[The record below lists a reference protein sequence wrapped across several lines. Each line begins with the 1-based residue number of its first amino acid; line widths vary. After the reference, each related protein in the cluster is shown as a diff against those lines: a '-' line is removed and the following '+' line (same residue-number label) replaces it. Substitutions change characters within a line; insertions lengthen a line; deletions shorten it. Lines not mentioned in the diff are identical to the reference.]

1 MSNRDIAGLL
11 TGIPSG
17 GMDPM
22 ATLTP
27 RQMRAQT
34 VMGGIEQR
42 GRGLRGL
49 MGGDRRTPE
58 EQRKAGLAA
67 LLRNFDTMQP
77 AQQKQIIAQL
87 QASGQTGLAKQLAA
101 QAQAKA
107 VEQKQKT
114 DEQKRLTQLENF
126 SSKPIEEQKNI
137 INVLRA
143 SGETALAGQL
153 AGEMS
158 REITQAQAQERLDIQ
173 RLTAEQQEKQL
184 GAADKKYIRR
194 ISDEADEAG
203 SRVSTLLGLAN
214 DYSRTR
220 PMGGVGGKAMDKW
233 KSTFGTQDE
242 VSRIKTHFQSVVN
255 TNIINSLPPGV
266 ASDKD
271 IEMAKS
277 GYMNNS
283 WSAEQIEEF
292 LRGQAK
298 LSAFVAEKK
307 NAKAQ
312 WVSDR
317 GGDSSGFNEHWRKII
332 SQEGYKEMVAQK
344 YGLSAY
350 RIPAPDVEFNPDLVP
365 TGNTSGQSNPLGRVR

>member
-1 MSNRDIAGLL
+1 MANRDIAGLL
-11 TGIPSG
+11 TGISSQG
-17 GMDPM
+17 IDPL
-22 ATLTP
+22 AQLTP
-27 RQMRAQT
+27 EQQRLQMGAQAAQR
-34 VMGGIEQR
+34 MGG
-42 GRGLRGL
+42 GLRGL
-49 MGGDRRTPE
+49 MGGGPTVQ
-58 EQRKAGLAA
+58 EQLVQAVGKRKANQEEMVK
-67 LLRNFDTMQP
+67 NFAT
-77 AQQKQIIAQL
+77 
-87 QASGQTGLAKQLAA
+87 
-101 QAQAKA
+101 
-107 VEQKQKT
+107 KT
-114 DEQKRLTQLENF
+114 LEE
-126 SSKPIEEQKNI
+126 KKNI
-137 INVLRA
+137 INVLR
-143 SGETALAGQL
+143 SQGETALAGQL
-153 AGEMS
+153 ASQMS
-158 REITQAQAQERLDIQ
+158 TAVTQAQAQERLDIQ
-173 RLTAEQQEKQL
+173 RLTAEQQKKQL
-184 GAADKKYIRR
+184 GAADKKYIRTV
-194 ISDEADEAG
+194 SDEADVAG
-203 SRVSTLLGLAN
+203 SQVSTLLGLAN

-233 KSTFGTQDE
+233 KATFGTQDE
-242 VSRIKTHFQSVVN
+242 VSRIKTQFQSVVN

-317 GGDSSGFNEHWRKII
+317 GGDSSGFNEHWREVI
-332 SQEGYKEMVAQK
+332 SQEGYKEMVSQK

-365 TGNTSGQSNPLGRVR
+365 TKNTSGQANPLGRVR

>member
-1 MSNRDIAGLL
+1 MANRDIAGLL
-11 TGIPSG
+11 TGISSQG
-17 GMDPM
+17 IDPL

-27 RQMRAQT
+27 DQQRLQMGAQAAQR
-34 VMGGIEQR
+34 MGG
-42 GRGLRGL
+42 GLRGL
-49 MGGDRRTPE
+49 MGGGPTVQ
-58 EQRKAGLAA
+58 EQLVQAVGKRKANQEEMVK
-67 LLRNFDTMQP
+67 NFAT
-77 AQQKQIIAQL
+77 
-87 QASGQTGLAKQLAA
+87 
-101 QAQAKA
+101 
-107 VEQKQKT
+107 KT
-114 DEQKRLTQLENF
+114 LEE
-126 SSKPIEEQKNI
+126 KKNI
-137 INVLRA
+137 INVLR
-143 SGETALAGQL
+143 SQGETALAGQL

-158 REITQAQAQERLDIQ
+158 SGITQAQAQERLDIQ
-173 RLTAEQQEKQL
+173 RLTAEQQKKQL
-184 GAADKKYIRR
+184 GAADKKYIRAV
-194 ISDEADEAG
+194 SDEADVAG
-203 SRVSTLLGLAN
+203 SQVSTLLGLAN

-233 KSTFGTQDE
+233 KATFGTQDE
-242 VSRIKTHFQSVVN
+242 VSRIKTQFQSVVN

-317 GGDSSGFNEHWRKII
+317 GGDSSGFNEHWREII
-332 SQEGYKEMVAQK
+332 SQEGYKEMVSQK

-365 TGNTSGQSNPLGRVR
+365 TGNTSGQANPLGRVR

>member
-1 MSNRDIAGLL
+1 MANNSRDLMGLL
-11 TGIPSG
+11 TGIPSDG
-17 GMDPM
+17 IDPRANMTPQQMQSDAFYSGMERM
-22 ATLTP
+22 
-27 RQMRAQT
+27 
-34 VMGGIEQR
+34 
-42 GRGLRGL
+42 GRGVRGML
-49 MGGDRRTPE
+49 GGDRRTGQE
-58 EQRKAGLAA
+58 RKTQG
-67 LLRNFDTMQP
+67 
-77 AQQKQIIAQL
+77 IAETIQ
-87 QASGQTGLAKQLAA
+87 
-101 QAQAKA
+101 
-107 VEQKQKT
+107 
-114 DEQKRLTQLENF
+114 NF
-126 SSKPIEEQKNI
+126 SSKPAEEQKNI

-158 REITQAQAQERLDIQ
+158 SGTTQAQAQERLDIQ
-173 RLTAEQQEKQL
+173 RLTAEQQKKQL
-184 GAADKKYIRR
+184 GAADKKYIRTV
-194 ISDEADEAG
+194 SDEADVAG
-203 SRVSTLLGLAN
+203 SQVSTLLGLAN

-233 KSTFGTQDE
+233 KATFGTQDE
-242 VSRIKTHFQSVVN
+242 VSRIKTQFQSVVN

-312 WVSDR
+312 WVSNR
-317 GGDSSGFNEHWRKII
+317 GGDSSGFNEHWREVI
-332 SQEGYKEMVAQK
+332 SQEGYKEMVSQK

-365 TGNTSGQSNPLGRVR
+365 TGNTSGQANPSRRVR

>member
-1 MSNRDIAGLL
+1 MANRDIAGLL

-17 GMDPM
+17 GIDPRTQMSGRDMLVQSALAGQQRM
-22 ATLTP
+22 A
-27 RQMRAQT
+27 
-34 VMGGIEQR
+34 G
-42 GRGLRGL
+42 GLRGL
-49 MGGDRRTPE
+49 MGGGPTIQEQIVQSAGERKASQEEMVKNFATKTPE
-58 EQRKAGLAA
+58 EK
-67 LLRNFDTMQP
+67 
-77 AQQKQIIAQL
+77 
-87 QASGQTGLAKQLAA
+87 
-101 QAQAKA
+101 
-107 VEQKQKT
+107 
-114 DEQKRLTQLENF
+114 
-126 SSKPIEEQKNI
+126 KNI
-137 INVLRA
+137 INVLR
-143 SGETALAGQL
+143 SQGETALAGQL
-153 AGEMS
+153 ASQMS
-158 REITQAQAQERLDIQ
+158 TSVTQAQAQERLDIQ
-173 RLTAEQQEKQL
+173 RLAAEQRKTEL
-184 GAADKKYIRR
+184 GAADKKYIRQVG
-194 ISDEADEAG
+194 DEADVAG
-203 SRVSTLLGLAN
+203 SQVSTLLGLAN

-233 KSTFGTQDE
+233 KATFGTQDE
-242 VSRIKTHFQSVVN
+242 VSRIKTQFQSVVN

-307 NAKAQ
+307 NAKAK

-317 GGDSSGFNEHWRKII
+317 GGDSSGFNEHWREII
-332 SQEGYKEMVAQK
+332 SQEGYKEMVSEK

-365 TGNTSGQSNPLGRVR
+365 TGNTSGQANPLGRRR

>member
-1 MSNRDIAGLL
+1 MANRDIAGLL

-17 GMDPM
+17 GIDPT
-22 ATLTP
+22 AKLTGN
-27 RQMRAQT
+27 QMIAQAAA
-34 VMGGIEQR
+34 GGREMM
-42 GRGLRGL
+42 GRGVRGL

-58 EQRKAGLAA
+58 EQRKAGLS
-67 LLRNFDTMQP
+67 D
-77 AQQKQIIAQL
+77 
-87 QASGQTGLAKQLAA
+87 
-101 QAQAKA
+101 A
-107 VEQKQKT
+107 VK
-114 DEQKRLTQLENF
+114 NF

-137 INVLRA
+137 INALRVA
-143 SGETALAGQL
+143 GETALAGQL
-153 AGEMS
+153 AGEMA
-158 REITQAQAQERLDIQ
+158 RKITQAQAQERLDIA
-173 RLTAEQQEKQL
+173 RLTAEQQKKQL
-184 GAADKKYIRR
+184 GAADKKYIRAV
-194 ISDEADEAG
+194 SDEADVAG
-203 SRVSTLLGLAN
+203 SQVSTLLGLAN

-233 KSTFGTQDE
+233 KATFGTQDE
-242 VSRIKTHFQSVVN
+242 VSRIKTQFQSVVN

-317 GGDSSGFNEHWRKII
+317 GGDSSGFNEHWREII
-332 SQEGYKEMVAQK
+332 SQEGYKEMVSQK

-350 RIPAPDVEFNPDLVP
+350 RIPSPDVEFNPDLVP
-365 TGNTSGQSNPLGRVR
+365 TRNTGGQANPLGRSR

>member
-1 MSNRDIAGLL
+1 MANRDIAGLL

-17 GMDPM
+17 GIDPRTQMSGRDMLVQSALAGQQRM
-22 ATLTP
+22 A
-27 RQMRAQT
+27 
-34 VMGGIEQR
+34 G
-42 GRGLRGL
+42 GLRG
-49 MGGDRRTPE
+49 MFNGGPTIQEKIVQAAGERKASQEEMVKNFATKTPE
-58 EQRKAGLAA
+58 EK
-67 LLRNFDTMQP
+67 
-77 AQQKQIIAQL
+77 
-87 QASGQTGLAKQLAA
+87 
-101 QAQAKA
+101 
-107 VEQKQKT
+107 
-114 DEQKRLTQLENF
+114 
-126 SSKPIEEQKNI
+126 KNI
-137 INVLRA
+137 INVLR
-143 SGETALAGQL
+143 SQGETALAGQL
-153 AGEMS
+153 ASQMS
-158 REITQAQAQERLDIQ
+158 TSVTQAQAQERLDIQ
-173 RLTAEQQEKQL
+173 RLKVEQRKTEL
-184 GAADKKYIRR
+184 GAADKKYIREV
-194 ISDEADEAG
+194 SDEADIAG
-203 SRVSTLLGLAN
+203 SQVSTLLGLAN

-233 KSTFGTQDE
+233 KATFGTQDE
-242 VSRIKTHFQSVVN
+242 VSRIKTQFQSVVN

-317 GGDSSGFNEHWRKII
+317 GGDSSGFNEHWREVI

-344 YGLSAY
+344 IWL
-350 RIPAPDVEFNPDLVP
+350 ECLQ
-365 TGNTSGQSNPLGRVR
+365 NTCS

>member
-1 MSNRDIAGLL
+1 MANRDIAGLL

-17 GMDPM
+17 GIDPRTQMSGRDMLVQSALAGQQRM
-22 ATLTP
+22 A
-27 RQMRAQT
+27 
-34 VMGGIEQR
+34 G
-42 GRGLRGL
+42 GLRGL
-49 MGGDRRTPE
+49 MGGGPTIQQQLVTAAGERKASQEEMVKNFATKTPE
-58 EQRKAGLAA
+58 EK
-67 LLRNFDTMQP
+67 
-77 AQQKQIIAQL
+77 
-87 QASGQTGLAKQLAA
+87 
-101 QAQAKA
+101 
-107 VEQKQKT
+107 
-114 DEQKRLTQLENF
+114 
-126 SSKPIEEQKNI
+126 KNI
-137 INVLRA
+137 INVLR
-143 SGETALAGQL
+143 SQGETALAGQL
-153 AGEMS
+153 ASQMS
-158 REITQAQAQERLDIQ
+158 TSVTQAQAQERLDIQ
-173 RLTAEQQEKQL
+173 RLKVEQRKTEL
-184 GAADKKYIRR
+184 GAADKKYIREV
-194 ISDEADEAG
+194 SDEADIAG
-203 SRVSTLLGLAN
+203 SQVSTLLGLAN

-220 PMGGVGGKAMDKW
+220 PMGGVSGKAMDKW
-233 KSTFGTQDE
+233 KATFGTQDE
-242 VSRIKTHFQSVVN
+242 VSRIKTQFQSVVN

-317 GGDSSGFNEHWRKII
+317 GGDSSGFNEHWREVI

-365 TGNTSGQSNPLGRVR
+365 TENTSGQANPLGRRR

>member
-1 MSNRDIAGLL
+1 MANRDIAGLL

-17 GMDPM
+17 GIDPR
-22 ATLTP
+22 T
-27 RQMRAQT
+27 QMSGRDMLVQSALAGQ
-34 VMGGIEQR
+34 QR
-42 GRGLRGL
+42 MVGGLRGL
-49 MGGDRRTPE
+49 MGGGPTIQEQIVQSAGERKASQEEMVKNFATKTPE
-58 EQRKAGLAA
+58 EK
-67 LLRNFDTMQP
+67 
-77 AQQKQIIAQL
+77 
-87 QASGQTGLAKQLAA
+87 
-101 QAQAKA
+101 
-107 VEQKQKT
+107 
-114 DEQKRLTQLENF
+114 
-126 SSKPIEEQKNI
+126 KNI
-137 INVLRA
+137 INVLR
-143 SGETALAGQL
+143 SQGETALAGQL
-153 AGEMS
+153 ASQMS
-158 REITQAQAQERLDIQ
+158 TSVTQAQAQERLDIQ
-173 RLTAEQQEKQL
+173 RLAAEQRKTEL
-184 GAADKKYIRR
+184 GAADKKYIRQVG
-194 ISDEADEAG
+194 DEADVAG
-203 SRVSTLLGLAN
+203 SQVSTLLGLAN

-233 KSTFGTQDE
+233 KATFGTQDE
-242 VSRIKTHFQSVVN
+242 VSRIKTQFQSVVN

-307 NAKAQ
+307 NAKAK

-317 GGDSSGFNEHWRKII
+317 GGDSSGFNEHWREII
-332 SQEGYKEMVAQK
+332 SQEGYKEMVSEK

-365 TGNTSGQSNPLGRVR
+365 TGNTSGQANPLGRRR

>member
-1 MSNRDIAGLL
+1 MANRDIAGLL
-11 TGIPSG
+11 TGISSQG
-17 GMDPM
+17 IDPL

-27 RQMRAQT
+27 EQQRLQMGAQAAQR
-34 VMGGIEQR
+34 MGG
-42 GRGLRGL
+42 GLRGL
-49 MGGDRRTPE
+49 MGGQSTIQ
-58 EQRKAGLAA
+58 EQLVTAAGERKASQEEMVK
-67 LLRNFDTMQP
+67 NFAT
-77 AQQKQIIAQL
+77 
-87 QASGQTGLAKQLAA
+87 
-101 QAQAKA
+101 
-107 VEQKQKT
+107 KT
-114 DEQKRLTQLENF
+114 LEE
-126 SSKPIEEQKNI
+126 KKNI
-137 INVLRA
+137 INVLR
-143 SGETALAGQL
+143 SQGETALAGQL

-158 REITQAQAQERLDIQ
+158 SGITQAQAQERLDIQ
-173 RLTAEQQEKQL
+173 RLTAEQQKKQL
-184 GAADKKYIRR
+184 GAADKKYIRAV
-194 ISDEADEAG
+194 SDEADVAG
-203 SRVSTLLGLAN
+203 SQVSTLLGLAN

-233 KSTFGTQDE
+233 KATFGTQDE
-242 VSRIKTHFQSVVN
+242 VSRIKTQFQSVVN

-317 GGDSSGFNEHWRKII
+317 GGDSSGFNEHWREII
-332 SQEGYKEMVAQK
+332 SQEGYKEMVSQK

-365 TGNTSGQSNPLGRVR
+365 TGNTSGQANPLGRVR

>member
-1 MSNRDIAGLL
+1 MANNSRDLMGLL
-11 TGIPSG
+11 TGIPSDG
-17 GMDPM
+17 IDPRVG
-22 ATLTP
+22 LTP
-27 RQMRAQT
+27 QQMQADAFYSGMER
-34 VMGGIEQR
+34 M
-42 GRGLRGL
+42 GRGVRGM
-49 MGGDRRTPE
+49 MGGDRRTGQE
-58 EQRKAGLAA
+58 RKTQG
-67 LLRNFDTMQP
+67 
-77 AQQKQIIAQL
+77 IAEAIQ
-87 QASGQTGLAKQLAA
+87 
-101 QAQAKA
+101 
-107 VEQKQKT
+107 
-114 DEQKRLTQLENF
+114 NF

-158 REITQAQAQERLDIQ
+158 SAITQAQAQERLDIQ
-173 RLTAEQQEKQL
+173 RLKTEQEKKQL
-184 GAADKKYIRR
+184 GAADKKYIRAV
-194 ISDEADEAG
+194 SDEADVAG
-203 SRVSTLLGLAN
+203 SQVSTLLGLAN

-233 KSTFGTQDE
+233 KATFGTQDE
-242 VSRIKTHFQSVVN
+242 VSRIKTQFQSVVN

-317 GGDSSGFNEHWRKII
+317 GGDSSGFNEHWREII
-332 SQEGYKEMVAQK
+332 SQEGYKEMVSQK

-365 TGNTSGQSNPLGRVR
+365 TGNTSGQANPLGRVR

>member
-1 MSNRDIAGLL
+1 MANNSRDLMGLL
-11 TGIPSG
+11 TGIPSDG
-17 GMDPM
+17 IDPRVG
-22 ATLTP
+22 LTP
-27 RQMRAQT
+27 QQMQADAFYSGMER
-34 VMGGIEQR
+34 M
-42 GRGLRGL
+42 GRGVRGM
-49 MGGDRRTPE
+49 MGGDRRTGQE
-58 EQRKAGLAA
+58 RKTQG
-67 LLRNFDTMQP
+67 
-77 AQQKQIIAQL
+77 IAEAIQ
-87 QASGQTGLAKQLAA
+87 
-101 QAQAKA
+101 
-107 VEQKQKT
+107 
-114 DEQKRLTQLENF
+114 NF
-126 SSKPIEEQKNI
+126 SAKPVDEQKNI

-158 REITQAQAQERLDIQ
+158 SAITQAQAQERLDIQ
-173 RLTAEQQEKQL
+173 RLQAEQQKKQL
-184 GAADKKYIRR
+184 GAADKKYIRAV
-194 ISDEADEAG
+194 SDEADVAG
-203 SRVSTLLGLAN
+203 SQVSTLLGLAN

-233 KSTFGTQDE
+233 KATFGTQDE
-242 VSRIKTHFQSVVN
+242 VSRIKTQFQSVVN

-317 GGDSSGFNEHWRKII
+317 GGDSSGFNEHWREII
-332 SQEGYKEMVAQK
+332 SQEGYKEMVSQK

-350 RIPAPDVEFNPDLVP
+350 RIPAPDVDFNPDLVP
-365 TGNTSGQSNPLGRVR
+365 TGNTSGQANPLGRVR

>member
-1 MSNRDIAGLL
+1 MANNSRDLMGLL
-11 TGIPSG
+11 TGIPSDG
-17 GMDPM
+17 IDPRVG
-22 ATLTP
+22 LTP
-27 RQMRAQT
+27 QQMQADAFYSGMER
-34 VMGGIEQR
+34 M
-42 GRGLRGL
+42 GRGVRGM
-49 MGGDRRTPE
+49 MGGDRRTGQE
-58 EQRKAGLAA
+58 RKTQG
-67 LLRNFDTMQP
+67 
-77 AQQKQIIAQL
+77 IAEAIQ
-87 QASGQTGLAKQLAA
+87 
-101 QAQAKA
+101 
-107 VEQKQKT
+107 
-114 DEQKRLTQLENF
+114 NF
-126 SSKPIEEQKNI
+126 SSKPVEEQKNI

-158 REITQAQAQERLDIQ
+158 SAITQAQAQERLDIQ
-173 RLTAEQQEKQL
+173 RLTAEQQKKQL
-184 GAADKKYIRR
+184 GAADKKYIRTV
-194 ISDEADEAG
+194 SDEADVAG
-203 SRVSTLLGLAN
+203 SQVSTLLGLAN

-233 KSTFGTQDE
+233 KATFGTQDE
-242 VSRIKTHFQSVVN
+242 VSRIKTQFQSVVN

-307 NAKAQ
+307 NAKAR

-317 GGDSSGFNEHWRKII
+317 GGDSSGFNEHWREII

-350 RIPAPDVEFNPDLVP
+350 RIPAPDVVFNPDLVP
-365 TGNTSGQSNPLGRVR
+365 TGNTSGQANPLGRVR

>member
-1 MSNRDIAGLL
+1 MAKQPDIVGLF
-11 TGIPSG
+11 TGISDKPI
-17 GMDPM
+17 DPTTM
-22 ATLTP
+22 T
-27 RQMRAQT
+27 QAQ
-34 VMGGIEQR
+34 QR
-42 GRGLRGL
+42 GAMRSNLFSSARQGMTNAFGRETKEQKMQAQRADYLAKFDSL
-49 MGGDRRTPE
+49 PVE
-58 EQRKAGLAA
+58 EQKKAVY
-67 LLRNFDTMQP
+67 
-77 AQQKQIIAQL
+77 QL
-87 QASGQTGLAKQLAA
+87 QAAGETAMAGQLASRVG
-101 QAQAKA
+101 AKA
-107 VEQKQKT
+107 SEEMVKNFANKT
-114 DEQKRLTQLENF
+114 T
-126 SSKPIEEQKNI
+126 EEKKNI
-137 INVLRA
+137 INVLR
-143 SGETALAGQL
+143 SQGKTALAGQL
-153 AGEMS
+153 ASQMS
-158 REITQAQAQERLDIQ
+158 TAVTQAQAQERLDIQ
-173 RLTAEQQEKQL
+173 RLATEQRKTEL
-184 GAADKKYIRR
+184 GAADKKYIRQVG
-194 ISDEADEAG
+194 DEADVAG
-203 SRVSTLLGLAN
+203 SQVSTLLGLAN

-233 KSTFGTQDE
+233 KATFGTQDE
-242 VSRIKTHFQSVVN
+242 VSRIKTQFQSVVN

-307 NAKAQ
+307 NAKAK

-332 SQEGYKEMVAQK
+332 SQEGYKEMVSEK

-365 TGNTSGQSNPLGRVR
+365 TGNTSGQANPLGRRR

>member
-1 MSNRDIAGLL
+1 MANNSRDLMGLL
-11 TGIPSG
+11 TGIPSDG
-17 GMDPM
+17 IDPRVG
-22 ATLTP
+22 LTP
-27 RQMRAQT
+27 QQMRNDAFYSG
-34 VMGGIEQR
+34 MER
-42 GRGLRGL
+42 MGRGVRGM
-49 MGGDRRTPE
+49 MGGDRRTGQE
-58 EQRKAGLAA
+58 RKTQG
-67 LLRNFDTMQP
+67 
-77 AQQKQIIAQL
+77 IAEAIQ
-87 QASGQTGLAKQLAA
+87 
-101 QAQAKA
+101 
-107 VEQKQKT
+107 
-114 DEQKRLTQLENF
+114 NF
-126 SSKPIEEQKNI
+126 SSKPVKEQKNI

-158 REITQAQAQERLDIQ
+158 SAITQAQAQERLDIQ
-173 RLTAEQQEKQL
+173 RLTAEQQKKQL
-184 GAADKKYIRR
+184 GAADKKYIRTV
-194 ISDEADEAG
+194 SDEADVAG
-203 SRVSTLLGLAN
+203 SQVSTLLGLAN

-233 KSTFGTQDE
+233 KATFGTQDE
-242 VSRIKTHFQSVVN
+242 VSRIKTQFQSVVN

-317 GGDSSGFNEHWRKII
+317 GGDSSGFNEHWREII
-332 SQEGYKEMVAQK
+332 SQEGYKEMVSQK

-365 TGNTSGQSNPLGRVR
+365 TGNTGGQANPLGRRR

>member
-1 MSNRDIAGLL
+1 MDNNSRDLMGLL
-11 TGIPSG
+11 TGIPSDG
-17 GMDPM
+17 IDPRVS
-22 ATLTP
+22 LTP
-27 RQMRAQT
+27 QQMQADAFYSGMER
-34 VMGGIEQR
+34 M
-42 GRGLRGL
+42 GRGVRGM
-49 MGGDRRTPE
+49 MGGDRRTGQE
-58 EQRKAGLAA
+58 RKTQG
-67 LLRNFDTMQP
+67 
-77 AQQKQIIAQL
+77 I
-87 QASGQTGLAKQLAA
+87 
-101 QAQAKA
+101 AKA
-107 VEQKQKT
+107 IQ
-114 DEQKRLTQLENF
+114 NF

-137 INVLRA
+137 INVLR
-143 SGETALAGQL
+143 SQGETALAGQL

-158 REITQAQAQERLDIQ
+158 SAITQAQAQERLDIQ
-173 RLTAEQQEKQL
+173 RLTAEQQKKQL
-184 GAADKKYIRR
+184 GAADKKYIRTV
-194 ISDEADEAG
+194 SDEADVAG
-203 SRVSTLLGLAN
+203 SQVSTLLGLAN

-233 KSTFGTQDE
+233 KATFGTQDE
-242 VSRIKTHFQSVVN
+242 VSRIKTQFQSVVN

-298 LSAFVAEKK
+298 LSAFAAEKK

-317 GGDSSGFNEHWRKII
+317 GGDSSGFNEHWREVI

-350 RIPAPDVEFNPDLVP
+350 RIPAPDVVFNPDLVP
-365 TGNTSGQSNPLGRVR
+365 TKNTGGQANPLGRRR